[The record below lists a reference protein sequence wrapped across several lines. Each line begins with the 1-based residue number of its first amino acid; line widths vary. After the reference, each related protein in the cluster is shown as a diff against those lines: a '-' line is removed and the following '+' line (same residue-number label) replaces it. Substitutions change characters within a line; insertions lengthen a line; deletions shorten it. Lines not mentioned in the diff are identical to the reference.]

1 MTDANVFW
9 IVVPSLLIF
18 LLGWIASSTRSVRIA
33 TLQAQLQQA
42 LIDKIGSKEELQAY
56 FASRAA
62 EGLLRWDSSP
72 SEKALDS
79 IRTGVLLVVSG
90 SVMIVWAAFDS
101 RVPIG
106 IGLLTTALGVGCL
119 AAGAATRYLSRR
131 WRLSDRGPNAGESL
145 NAR

>member
-1 MTDANVFW
+1 MDANVFW

-18 LLGWIASSTRSVRIA
+18 LLGWIVSSTRSVRIA

-56 FASRAA
+56 FESRAA
-62 EGLLRWDSSP
+62 EGLLRCDSSP

-79 IRTGVLLVVSG
+79 VRTGVLLAVSG
-90 SVMIVWAAFDS
+90 PVMIVWAVFDS
-101 RVPIG
+101 RVPLG
-106 IGLLTTALGVGCL
+106 IGLLTTALGAGCL
-119 AAGAATRYLSRR
+119 AAAAATRYLARR
-131 WRLSDRGPNAGESL
+131 WRLPDGGPNAGENL

>member
-1 MTDANVFW
+1 MMDANVFR

-18 LLGWIASSTRSVRIA
+18 LLGWIVSSTRSVRIA

-42 LIDKIGSKEELQAY
+42 LIDKIGSSDELRAY
-56 FASRAA
+56 LESGAA
-62 EGLLRWDSSP
+62 ERLLRWEPSP

-79 IRTGVLLVVSG
+79 VRTGVVLAVSG
-90 SVMIVWAAFDS
+90 PGMIAWAAFDS
-101 RVPIG
+101 RVPLG

-119 AAGAATRYLSRR
+119 AAGAATRYLAQR
-131 WRLSDRGPNAGESL
+131 WRLPDRGPNAGENL

>member
-1 MTDANVFW
+1 MMDANVFW

-18 LLGWIASSTRSVRIA
+18 LLGWIVSSTRSVRIA

-56 FASRAA
+56 FESRAA
-62 EGLLRWDSSP
+62 EGLLRWDSSA

-79 IRTGVLLVVSG
+79 VRTGVLLAVSG
-90 SVMIVWAAFDS
+90 SVMLVWAVFDS
-101 RVPIG
+101 RVPLG
-106 IGLLTTALGVGCL
+106 IGLLTTALGAGCL
-119 AAGAATRYLSRR
+119 AAGAATRYLARR
-131 WRLSDRGPNAGESL
+131 WRLPDRGPNAGENL